1 MIYNIYLSNPLRTP
15 LELMW
20 GIAAYMGGRHY
31 PTDVIALIFR
41 NYLGHCLSRPEIT
54 PPPLRGWC
62 TITEVEF

>member
-20 GIAAYMGGRHY
+20 GIAAHMGGRHY
-31 PTDVIALIFR
+31 PTDVIAPIFR

-54 PPPLRGWC
+54 PPPPRG
-62 TITEVEF
+62 VGVQLLK